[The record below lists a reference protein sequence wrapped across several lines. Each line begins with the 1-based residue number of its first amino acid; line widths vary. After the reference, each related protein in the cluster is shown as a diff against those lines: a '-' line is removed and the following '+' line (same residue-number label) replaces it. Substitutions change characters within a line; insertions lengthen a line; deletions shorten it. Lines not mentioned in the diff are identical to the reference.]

1 MPEPT
6 AHAMT
11 QLFSQLIGRKVSFA
25 QAKPAAAATVK
36 QMYGLY
42 TVLPQETVIV
52 VKADLPLLGSF
63 AGALVGLQQ
72 DAVKQQLAET
82 PLGELLRDAIH
93 EVLNIASAV
102 VTNEGRAV
110 FKKMAADPVYFD
122 NFDAQFL
129 QKPDRK
135 TLFDVSVDGYQG
147 GKFTIFAQL

>member
-1 MPEPT
+1 MSEPT
-6 AHAMT
+6 AHAMS
-11 QLFSQLIGRKVSFA
+11 QLFSNLIGRKVSFA
-25 QAKPAAAATVK
+25 QAKPSTVANVK

-42 TVLPQETVIV
+42 TVLPHETVVV

-63 AGALVGLQQ
+63 AGALVGLPQS
-72 DAVKQQLAET
+72 AVEQQLAET
-82 PLGELLRDAIH
+82 PLSELLRDAIH
-93 EVLNIASAV
+93 EVLNIASTV

-122 NFDAQFL
+122 TLDARFL

-135 TLFDVSVDGYQG
+135 TLFDVSMDEYQG